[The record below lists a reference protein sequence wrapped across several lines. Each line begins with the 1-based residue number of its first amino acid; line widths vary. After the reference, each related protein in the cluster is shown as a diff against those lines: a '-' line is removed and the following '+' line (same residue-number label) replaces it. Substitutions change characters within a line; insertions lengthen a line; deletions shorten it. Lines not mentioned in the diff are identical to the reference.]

1 MNKGSSR
8 MAVRALIVGGVAVVA
23 LVTAARRCDQPT
35 SREPVQENVAAS
47 SAPAKPPIP
56 AAAPRPPA
64 LVPAAPAAAAAPPPA
79 PAASLGEGQLMARL
93 RGIKDS
99 DAAAAIEL
107 ARDGNK
113 RFPDTAD
120 APERASILIHA
131 LASQGASSEARGE
144 AEQMVNHYPDSDW
157 VREVERFTGA
167 HRHRNI
173 RVNDAGQL
181 EYYDS
186 PR

>member
-1 MNKGSSR
+1 
-8 MAVRALIVGGVAVVA
+8 
-23 LVTAARRCDQPT
+23 
-35 SREPVQENVAAS
+35 
-47 SAPAKPPIP
+47 
-56 AAAPRPPA
+56 
-64 LVPAAPAAAAAPPPA
+64 
-79 PAASLGEGQLMARL
+79 MARL
-93 RGIKDS
+93 RSIKDS